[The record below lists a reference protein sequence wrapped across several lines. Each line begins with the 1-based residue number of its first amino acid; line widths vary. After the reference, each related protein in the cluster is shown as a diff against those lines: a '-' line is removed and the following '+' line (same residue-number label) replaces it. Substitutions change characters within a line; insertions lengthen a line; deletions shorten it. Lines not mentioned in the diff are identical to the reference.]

1 MRERLFITGRN
12 SEPQQIGPDWETHWK
27 PSPPTFFT
35 PSIALHWTYTISHI
49 GKFGVSKN
57 LYQMLL
63 CSDFGHFTFWQ
74 HLLLPIKSAGNCS
87 QVVKTCA
94 HLVKLVHNNLVQF
107 VLKFKYKLCTFWK
120 ILPLPPNKS
129 TASMMQRN
137 AVRPFSPRC
146 PRWWSS

>member
-12 SEPQQIGPDWETHWK
+12 SEPEQIGPDWE
-27 PSPPTFFT
+27 PP
-35 PSIALHWTYTISHI
+35 PPYILYTINRTALNVLHSNPI
-49 GKFGVSKN
+49 LANSTFLKRTF
-57 LYQMLL
+57 QTPL
-63 CSDFGHFTFWQ
+63 CSDCGHFTFWQ
-74 HLLLPIKSAGNCS
+74 HLLLPIKSAGNCP